1 MKRTTDGPATAWPAP
16 AKINLFLHVTGRR
29 ADGYHELQTLFQL
42 LDWGD
47 EVLLRVTDGPGI
59 GRVAADYAVAE
70 DADLAVRA
78 ARALQSATACRQ
90 GAEISVR
97 KRIPLG
103 TGLGGGSSDAA
114 TVLLALNRLWGCGLG
129 LAELAELGARLGAD
143 VPVFIRG
150 HSAMA
155 TGIGERLEPVVI
167 GPRHYVLVFPGLSIA
182 TGEVF
187 ADPELCRDSGPI
199 SLAEA
204 LAGLGRND
212 CEAVVKKRHPAM
224 AEAMAELARWG
235 RPRMTGTGSALFL
248 RQDSL
253 ERAISTAREIK
264 SLYNARA
271 VTGVDRSPLHEM
283 LDADGP

>member
-1 MKRTTDGPATAWPAP
+1 MQRPTDGRATAWPAP

-59 GRVAADYAVAE
+59 ERVGADYAVAE
-70 DADLAVRA
+70 DEDLAVRA
-78 ARALQSATACRQ
+78 ARALQSATGGRQ
-90 GAEISVR
+90 GAEIRVR

-114 TVLLALNRLWGCGLG
+114 TVLLVLNRLWGCGLG

-143 VPVFIRG
+143 VPVFVRG

-155 TGIGERLEPVVI
+155 TGIGERLEPVAI
-167 GPRHYVLVFPGLSIA
+167 GPRHYVLVFPDLSIA
-182 TGEVF
+182 TGAVF
-187 ADPELCRDSGPI
+187 ADPQLCRDSGPI
-199 SLAEA
+199 SVAEA

-212 CEAVVKKRHPAM
+212 CEAVVRERHPAM
-224 AEAMAELARWG
+224 AGIMAELARWG

-248 RQDSL
+248 RQDTL

-283 LDADGP
+283 LDADAP